1 MDILLADAIAAGG
14 YFSPTK
20 IVIMLVMIVP
30 WMLAAPWLQRDAK
43 RMLLPVELWSGAAL
57 GSGALGF
64 VLWLVMPTFILG
76 MLAYLI
82 VVGATFGAYV
92 VYRNGRCEDGT
103 QITFNS
109 LLNAMSKGGADGQGV
124 EVTTRVK
131 LYGQAAQIVLAPR
144 QDAPLEDRLAYNET
158 QDLLFD
164 LLFHRAS
171 EADLAPTG
179 ETARL
184 RLVVDGVLTEHEPL
198 EAAACERIIQYLK
211 GVGGMDVEDRRR
223 PQTGTVAA
231 DLLGKHTD
239 IMLTVDGSRGG
250 QRMRF
255 RIVDEAARTDLGELG
270 ISPDTLA
277 QIEAASASPRGL
289 IIVSGRPRSGVTSTL
304 YSLLRKQDAFIKQ
317 LMTVESK
324 PLVDL
329 ENVTQ
334 NTYDTDDD
342 LPKLV
347 AATAR
352 RDPDVIMLDRCPDQT
367 TADLIRRIAETKLVL
382 LGMQAKDPFVAL
394 AKWVKACGNI
404 EQALAPLLGISC
416 QLLIRKLCLE
426 CRHPYRPDPDLLAKI
441 NMPGQDIDVFYRK
454 AAKNRTDEKGKP
466 IFCNACQESGFLGRT
481 GVFEFLEMT
490 DDVKALVAGGADVR
504 AIKAACRKNK
514 MLNVQEQALRKV
526 IAGVTSIN
534 EVIRITQ
541 ENKKSK

>member
-1 MDILLADAIAAGG
+1 MDILLADVIAVGE
-14 YFSPTK
+14 YFSPIK
-20 IVIMLVMIVP
+20 IVIMLVMIIP

-43 RMLLPVELWSGAAL
+43 RMLLSPELWGGVAL
-57 GSGALGF
+57 GAGALGF
-64 VLWLVMPTFILG
+64 VLWLAMPTFILG
-76 MLAYLI
+76 MLAYLV
-82 VVGATFGAYV
+82 VVGATFGAYI
-92 VYRNGRCEDGT
+92 VYRNGRCAEGT
-103 QITFNS
+103 QITFSS
-109 LLNAMSKGGADGQGV
+109 LINAMGKGGGEATV
-124 EVTTRVK
+124 EVITRVK
-131 LYGQAAQIVLAPR
+131 LYAHSTKIVLAPR
-144 QDAPLEDRLAYNET
+144 EEASLEDRLAYNET

-171 EADLAPTG
+171 EADLTPTG

-184 RLVVDGVLTEHEPL
+184 RLAIDGVVTEHEPL
-198 EAAACERIIQYLK
+198 EAVTCDRVIQYLK
-211 GVGGMDVEDRRR
+211 DVGGMDVEERRR
-223 PQTGTVAA
+223 PQTGMVAA

-239 IMLTVDGSRGG
+239 IMLTVDGTRGG
-250 QRMRF
+250 QRMKF

-270 ISPDTLA
+270 LSPDTLE
-277 QIEAASASPRGL
+277 QIQAAAASTTGL
-289 IIVSGRPRSGVTSTL
+289 IIVSGRPRNGVTSTL

-317 LMTVESK
+317 LMTIEFK

-334 NTYDTDDD
+334 NTYDSDED

-352 RDPDVIMLDRCPDQT
+352 RDPDVIMVDRCPDQT

-394 AKWVKACGNI
+394 AKWAKACGNV

-426 CRHPYRPDPDLLAKI
+426 CRHPYKPDPQLLAKVNI
-441 NMPGQDIDVFYRK
+441 SGRNIDVFYKRPPK
-454 AAKNRTDEKGKP
+454 GRTDEKGKP
-466 IFCNACQESGFLGRT
+466 LFCNACQESGFHGRT
-481 GVFEFLEMT
+481 GVFEFLQMT
-490 DDVKALVAGGADVR
+490 DDIKALVAGGADVR

-514 MLNVQEQALRKV
+514 MLNRQEQALRKV

-534 EVIRITQ
+534 EVIRVTQ
-541 ENKKSK
+541 ESKKKK

>member
-1 MDILLADAIAAGG
+1 
-14 YFSPTK
+14 
-20 IVIMLVMIVP
+20 MLVMIVP

-43 RMLLPVELWSGAAL
+43 RLLLPDEVWSGAVL
-57 GSGALGF
+57 GAGALGF
-64 VLWLVMPTFILG
+64 VLWLAMPGFILG
-76 MLAYLI
+76 LLAYLI
-82 VVGATFGAYV
+82 VVGATFGAYIV
-92 VYRNGRCEDGT
+92 FRNGRCDEDT
-103 QITFNS
+103 QITFNT
-109 LLNAMSKGGADGQGV
+109 LLNVMGKGNKGDAV

-131 LYGQAAQIVLAPR
+131 LYNHGTKIVVAPR
-144 QDAPLEDRLAYNET
+144 HDAPLDDRLAFNET

-171 EADLAPTG
+171 EADLTPTG

-184 RLVVDGVLTEHEPL
+184 RLLVDGVVAEHEPL
-198 EAAACERIIQYLK
+198 EAVACDRIIQYLK
-211 GVGGMDVEDRRR
+211 GVGGMDVEERRH
-223 PQTGTVAA
+223 PQKGTIAA

-239 IMLTVDGSRGG
+239 IMLTIAGTRGG
-250 QRMRF
+250 QRVQF

-270 ISPDTLA
+270 ISPDTLE
-277 QIEAASASPRGL
+277 QMLAANASPRGL
-289 IIVSGRPRSGVTSTL
+289 IIVAGRAKSGVTSTM

-317 LMTVESK
+317 LMTVEAD

-334 NTYDTDDD
+334 NTYENDEE

-352 RDPDVIMLDRCPDQT
+352 RDPDVIMVDHCPDQT

-382 LGMQAKDPFVAL
+382 LGMHGKDSFVAL
-394 AKWVKACGNI
+394 ARWVKACGSA
-404 EQALAPLLGISC
+404 EQALAPVLGISC

-426 CRHPYRPDPDLLAKI
+426 CRHPYNPDPKLLAKI
-441 NMPGQDIDVFYRK
+441 NISAKDIDTFYRTP
-454 AAKNRTDEKGKP
+454 AKDRTDEKGKP
-466 IFCNACQESGFLGRT
+466 LFCNACQESGFHGRT

-490 DDVKALVAGGADVR
+490 DDIKSLVAGGADVR

-514 MLNVQEQALRKV
+514 MLNIQEQALRKV

-534 EVIRITQ
+534 EVIRVTQ
-541 ENKKSK
+541 ETKTKK